1 MKNSIFKTFLA
12 MLIFMSIPLSAYSQ
26 DKQGPR
32 MVIQE
37 REFDFGQVKQG
48 SRITH
53 SFNILNRGDETLE
66 IKKVS
71 PG

>member
-1 MKNSIFKTFLA
+1 MKNSVFKTFFV
-12 MLIFMSIPLSAYSQ
+12 MLIFMNITLSAYSQ

-53 SFNILNRGDETLE
+53 SFTILNRGDETLE
-66 IKKVS
+66 IQKVS